1 MVLNFRLSVPTIISN
16 DISPTNAASSPNS
29 VFFCAHLMPREARK
43 NHQQALGLHKIVSLV
58 TKIHIFMQTILDSID
73 KSQNQLDKNSIV
85 GEIPLLNA
93 YITKESAPCGA
104 LSSFLISDIVYRIT
118 LLLRIQ
124 HPGCH
129 PCCLEHQCCNRRCSH
144 LVGSLQHRVE
154 HLFVGTFERW
164 LLGMPCSILR

>member
-1 MVLNFRLSVPTIISN
+1 MALNFRLSVPTIISN
-16 DISPTNAASSPNS
+16 DIPQPTSHRAQTRC
-29 VFFCAHLMPREARK
+29 FFCAHLMTRESRK
-43 NHQQALGLHKIVSLV
+43 NHQQTLGLHKIASRV
-58 TKIHIFMQTILDSID
+58 TKICIFMQKILDSID

-85 GEIPLLNA
+85 GEIPLLNV

-118 LLLRIQ
+118 LLPRIQ
-124 HPGCH
+124 HLGYR
-129 PCCLEHQCCNRRCSH
+129 PCCLERQYYIRRCNR
-144 LVGSLQHRVE
+144 LVGSLLRQVE

>member
-1 MVLNFRLSVPTIISN
+1 MT
-16 DISPTNAASSPNS
+16 SPSTNVASSQNS
-29 VFFCAHLMPREARK
+29 VFFCAHLMPRESRK
-43 NHQQALGLHKIVSLV
+43 IHRRILALHKIASLV

-118 LLLRIQ
+118 SLPRIQ
-124 HPGCH
+124 HLGCH
-129 PCCLEHQCCNRRCSH
+129 PCCLEHQYCNHHCSR
-144 LVGSLQHRVE
+144 LVGSLQRRVDR
-154 HLFVGTFERW
+154 LFVGTFER
-164 LLGMPCSILR
+164 

>member
-1 MVLNFRLSVPTIISN
+1 
-16 DISPTNAASSPNS
+16 
-29 VFFCAHLMPREARK
+29 MPRESRK
-43 NHQQALGLHKIVSLV
+43 NHQQALGLHKIASRM
-58 TKIHIFMQTILDSID
+58 TKICIFMQTILDSID

-104 LSSFLISDIVYRIT
+104 LSTFLISDIVYRIT

-129 PCCLEHQCCNRRCSH
+129 PCCLEHQCCNRRYSH